1 GPGFIVPRDGGN
13 ISIDATYNGQ
23 RSRALPRFAVAPGR
37 DAIVLATALGGWAR
51 DRGTSRGIAD
61 VAIEILDGPYAGQ
74 IQETN
79 DSGYFAFDFFPM
91 GVPFTIRAS
100 KAGYD
105 EITERHPGITDLPDP
120 R

>member
-1 GPGFIVPRDGGN
+1 MRPTTDSAAGRCPGSLWRR
-13 ISIDATYNGQ
+13 DAT
-23 RSRALPRFAVAPGR
+23 RSCLPPR
-37 DAIVLATALGGWAR
+37 LAAG
-51 DRGTSRGIAD
+51 RGTSRGIAD

-100 KAGYD
+100 KVGYD

-120 R
+120 RYSLNIFLTRR